1 MEVQIFFPAY
11 TTPFIYKY
19 ILLEIDKRP
28 IVAVIPHENNPEYKG
43 SFMPSF
49 AKYLIDA
56 DLRHYA
62 YLLPN
67 LRVAVILMGAA
78 GHTVESI
85 IKTYRERMTAFP
97 NATFLVDVGKNDD
110 LIDPLKTSGLDRL
123 FPLNDQTGILLSI
136 INTLKGFKPL
146 ENPYAQNG
154 D

>member
-19 ILLEIDKRP
+19 ILLERP

-43 SFMPSF
+43 SFKPSF
-49 AKYLIDA
+49 VKYFIDA

-67 LRVAVILMGAA
+67 LRVAVVLMGAA
-78 GHTVESI
+78 GQTVESI

-110 LIDPLKTSGLDRL
+110 LIKSLRDTKLPYLY
-123 FPLNDQTGILLSI
+123 PLNDQTGILLSI
-136 INTLKGFKPL
+136 INILKGFKPL
-146 ENPYAQNG
+146 EDPFTQQG